1 MGGFLL
7 ILTRKVGE
15 AVAIGDDIQ
24 ISIVEIKG
32 TQVKLGI
39 QAPKNIEVHRE
50 EIYQKIQEENRR
62 AALVSKEAL
71 GAVEDLMLKKEQI
84 LKTEI

>member
-1 MGGFLL
+1 LL

-15 AVAIGDDIQ
+15 AVSIGDDIQ
-24 ISIVEIKG
+24 ISVVEIKG

-39 QAPKNIEVHRE
+39 KAPKSVEVHRE

-62 AALVSKEAL
+62 AALVQADIL
-71 GAVEDLMLKKEQI
+71 GAAQDLVLKK
-84 LKTEI
+84 KNP

>member
-1 MGGFLL
+1 ML

-24 ISIVEIKG
+24 ISVVEIKG

-62 AALVSKEAL
+62 AALVSKDVIA
-71 GAVEDLMLKKEQI
+71 AAEDLVLKK
-84 LKTEI
+84 KRS

>member
-1 MGGFLL
+1 ML

-24 ISIVEIKG
+24 VSIVEIKG

-62 AALVSKEAL
+62 AALVSKDAL
-71 GAVEDLMLKKEQI
+71 GVVEDLVMKK
-84 LKTEI
+84 KRS

>member
-1 MGGFLL
+1 LL

-24 ISIVEIKG
+24 VSIVEIKG

-62 AALVSKEAL
+62 AALVSKDAL
-71 GAVEDLMLKKEQI
+71 GVVEDLVMKK
-84 LKTEI
+84 KRS

>member
-1 MGGFLL
+1 ML

-15 AVAIGDDIQ
+15 AISIGDDIQ

-32 TQVKLGI
+32 AQVKLGI

-50 EIYQKIQEENRR
+50 EIYQKIQEENKR
-62 AALVSKEAL
+62 AALVSKDAL
-71 GAVEDLMLKKEQI
+71 GAVEDLVLKKNRS
-84 LKTEI
+84 

>member
-1 MGGFLL
+1 LL

-24 ISIVEIKG
+24 VSIVEIKG

-39 QAPKNIEVHRE
+39 QAPKSIEVHRE

-62 AALVSKEAL
+62 AAQVSKDAL
-71 GAVEDLMLKKEQI
+71 GAVEDLVLKK
-84 LKTEI
+84 KKS

>member
-1 MGGFLL
+1 LL

-15 AVAIGDDIQ
+15 AISIGDDIQ

-32 TQVKLGI
+32 AQVKLGI

-50 EIYQKIQEENRR
+50 EIYQKIQEENKR
-62 AALVSKEAL
+62 AALVSKDAL
-71 GAVEDLMLKKEQI
+71 GAVEDLVLKKNRS
-84 LKTEI
+84 

>member
-1 MGGFLL
+1 ML

-24 ISIVEIKG
+24 ISVVEIKG

-50 EIYQKIQEENRR
+50 EIYEKIQEENRR
-62 AALVSKEAL
+62 AALVSKDAL
-71 GAVEDLMLKKEQI
+71 GAVEDLLLKK
-84 LKTEI
+84 KDS

>member
-1 MGGFLL
+1 VPWRGYLL
-7 ILTRKVGE
+7 ILTRKIGE

-24 ISIVEIKG
+24 ISIVEVKG

-39 QAPKNIEVHRE
+39 QAPKSIEVHRE

-62 AALVSKEAL
+62 AALVSKDVL
-71 GAVEDLMLKKEQI
+71 GAAEELVLNKKRS
-84 LKTEI
+84 

>member
-1 MGGFLL
+1 ML

-24 ISIVEIKG
+24 VSIVEIKG
-32 TQVKLGI
+32 AQVKLGI
-39 QAPKNIEVHRE
+39 KAPKSVEVHRE

-62 AALVSKEAL
+62 AALVSKDAL
-71 GAVEDLMLKKEQI
+71 GAVEDLVLQKK
-84 LKTEI
+84 KS